1 MITNTTNMFL
11 RCRDARYLFV
21 IVLLTEPRDLNIQIV
36 RSSSNMMDKSIK
48 KAIYYLVTNTNY
60 ICKLCRTVFK
70 RYSIFFFP
78 SIC

>member
-36 RSSSNMMDKSIK
+36 RSSSNMMNKSIK
-48 KAIYYLVTNTNY
+48 
-60 ICKLCRTVFK
+60 
-70 RYSIFFFP
+70 
-78 SIC
+78 